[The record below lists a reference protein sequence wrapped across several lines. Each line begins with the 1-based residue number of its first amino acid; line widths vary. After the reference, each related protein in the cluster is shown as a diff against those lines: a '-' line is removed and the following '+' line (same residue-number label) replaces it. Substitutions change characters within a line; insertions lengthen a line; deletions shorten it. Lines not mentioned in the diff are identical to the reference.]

1 MSQRANFLSVRA
13 MTASRPEHSLPAA
26 HALHVAE
33 LVESWGVPSQQL
45 LDDVGLR
52 TEALT
57 EPGAQL
63 PIATCVRLIERA
75 RELTGEPA
83 LGVHLGM
90 RMRASAHG
98 YLGFA
103 AMSAATVREALE
115 LAMRFSP
122 TRTTALELRLHE
134 GGSDAALIIEE
145 RADFGPARDFVLTAL
160 VVGIWQI
167 GHALTSRPLAG
178 RVEFAFPALDYL
190 ARFRRFGVASFGQP
204 VNRMLF
210 DASVL
215 DLPLVFSDRVAT
227 RLAREQC
234 ERELDALR
242 PEVQLSARVRGLL
255 AEDDRGFLS
264 LEQVAARMHVSARTL
279 KRRLS
284 LQGVAFSTL
293 LEEEQR
299 DRALVLLQSPELSVD
314 EVAERVGYSDAAN
327 FTRAFRRWTGTTPAA
342 YRRATSRTSTAA
354 APTAPGNRR
363 PAR

>member
-1 MSQRANFLSVRA
+1 MSQRANFLSLGA
-13 MTASRPEHSLPAA
+13 MMASRLEHNLPAV

-33 LVESWGVPSQQL
+33 LVESWGVAPARL

-52 TEALT
+52 AEALA
-57 EPGAQL
+57 EPGASL
-63 PIATCVRLIERA
+63 PVATCVRLIERA
-75 RELTGEPA
+75 RGLTGEPA
-83 LGVHLGM
+83 LGIHLGM

-103 AMSAATVREALE
+103 AMSAATVREALG

-122 TRTTALELRLHE
+122 TRTTALELGLHE
-134 GGSDAALIIEE
+134 SGDEAALVIEE
-145 RADFGPARDFVLTAL
+145 RADFGPARDFVLVAL

-167 GHALTSRPLAG
+167 GHALTGRPMTG
-178 RVEFAFPALDYL
+178 RVEFAFPAPDYF
-190 ARFRRFGVASFGQP
+190 ARFRRFAVMSFAQP
-204 VNRMLF
+204 VSRMVF
-210 DASVL
+210 AASVL

-227 RLAREQC
+227 RMAREQC
-234 ERELDALR
+234 ERELGALR
-242 PEVQLSARVRGLL
+242 PEVQLAARVRELL

-279 KRRLS
+279 KRRLA

-299 DRALVLLQSPELSVD
+299 DRALALLRSPELSVD

-342 YRRATSRTSTAA
+342 YRRTKGGA
-354 APTAPGNRR
+354 
-363 PAR
+363 

>member
-1 MSQRANFLSVRA
+1 MSQRANFLSVKA
-13 MTASRPEHSLPAA
+13 MTASHPEHSLPAA
-26 HALHVAE
+26 HALHIAE
-33 LVESWGVPSQQL
+33 LVERWGVAQQRL
-45 LDDVGLR
+45 LDEVGLR
-52 TEALT
+52 AESLA
-57 EPGAQL
+57 EPDARL
-63 PIATCVRLIERA
+63 PIATCVLLIERA
-75 RELTGEPA
+75 RALTGEPA
-83 LGVHLGM
+83 LGIHLGM

-134 GGSDAALIIEE
+134 GGGEAALVIEE
-145 RADFGPARDFVLTAL
+145 RADFGTARDFVLSAL

-167 GHALTSRPLAG
+167 GHALTGRPLTG
-178 RVEFAFPALDYL
+178 RVEFAFPAPDYL
-190 ARFRRFGVASFGQP
+190 ARFHRFAVTRFEQP
-204 VNRMLF
+204 ANRMVF

-215 DLPLVFSDRVAT
+215 SLPLAFSDRVAT

-234 ERELDALR
+234 ERELGALR
-242 PEVQLSARVRGLL
+242 PEVRLAARVRGLL

-279 KRRLS
+279 KRRLA

-299 DRALVLLQSPELSVD
+299 DRALVLLRSPELSVD

-342 YRRATSRTSTAA
+342 YRKS
-354 APTAPGNRR
+354 PGRV
-363 PAR
+363 

>member
-1 MSQRANFLSVRA
+1 MSQRANFLSVKA

-26 HALHVAE
+26 HALHIAE
-33 LVESWGVPSQQL
+33 LVERWGVAQQRL
-45 LDDVGLR
+45 LDEVGLR
-52 TEALT
+52 IECLA
-57 EPGAQL
+57 EPDARL

-75 RELTGEPA
+75 RALTGEPA

-134 GGSDAALIIEE
+134 GGGEAALVIEE
-145 RADFGPARDFVLTAL
+145 RVDFGPARDFVLAAL

-167 GHALTSRPLAG
+167 GHALTGRPLTG
-178 RVEFAFPALDYL
+178 RVEFAFPAPDYL
-190 ARFRRFGVASFGQP
+190 ARFHRFAITRFEQP
-204 VNRMLF
+204 VNRMVF

-215 DLPLVFSDRVAT
+215 ALPLAFSDRVAT

-234 ERELDALR
+234 ERELGALR
-242 PEVQLSARVRGLL
+242 PDVRLAARVRGLL

-279 KRRLS
+279 KRRLA

-299 DRALVLLQSPELSVD
+299 DRALVLLRSPELSVD

-342 YRRATSRTSTAA
+342 YRKS
-354 APTAPGNRR
+354 PGRV
-363 PAR
+363 

>member
-1 MSQRANFLSVRA
+1 

-26 HALHVAE
+26 HALHIAE
-33 LVESWGVPSQQL
+33 LVDRWGVAPRRL
-45 LDDVGLR
+45 LDDVGLDAESLAEP
-52 TEALT
+52 EAR
-57 EPGAQL
+57 L

-75 RELTGEPA
+75 RALTAEPA

-134 GGSDAALIIEE
+134 GAGEAALVIEE
-145 RADFGPARDFVLTAL
+145 RADFGPARDFVLAAL

-167 GHALTSRPLAG
+167 GHALTGRPLTG
-178 RVEFAFPALDYL
+178 RVEFAFPAPDYL
-190 ARFRRFGVASFGQP
+190 ARFQRFAVTRFEQP
-204 VNRMLF
+204 VNRMVF

-215 DLPLVFSDRVAT
+215 ALPLVFSDRVAT

-234 ERELDALR
+234 ERELGALR
-242 PEVQLSARVRGLL
+242 PEVRLAARVRGLL

-279 KRRLS
+279 KRRLA
-284 LQGVAFSTL
+284 LQGVAFSSL

-299 DRALVLLQSPELSVD
+299 DRALALLRSPELSVD

-342 YRRATSRTSTAA
+342 YRKSRRSH
-354 APTAPGNRR
+354 
-363 PAR
+363 